1 MDGKILKC
9 EDSPELKGLVKPNQ
23 TTRRK
28 FWIAPIFVF
37 MALAAVTAQG
47 QMIFT
52 NPPPKVY
59 GLAIHGGA
67 GSHADK
73 DLSPEEAKRYHDK
86 LQEALNAG
94 YARLATNGT
103 ALDAVNAAINVME
116 NAGMF
121 DAGKGAVLNQAGF
134 CEMDAGI
141 MDGRTLATGNVGN
154 VQHIKNPIDL
164 ARAVMEKS
172 PHVLLAGPGAE
183 EFALQQGFALMPGSY
198 FLTERR
204 VKQWEDLRA
213 KQKSNTSGTSML
225 DWRTPEMMGTVGC
238 VALDQQGNLAA
249 ATSTGGT
256 AFKLPGRIGDT
267 PQAGA
272 GNYANNA
279 TCAVSGT
286 GIGEYYVRTDFG
298 KNLSDLMEYKGLPL
312 DAAGTEA
319 LRQLDAL
326 GGHGG
331 CIAIDREGHVFID
344 FNTASMYRGF
354 LLSDGTSDIQLFGR
368 KQ

>member
-1 MDGKILKC
+1 MKLNQIIRPKFRFEPVFITIL
-9 EDSPELKGLVKPNQ
+9 
-23 TTRRK
+23 
-28 FWIAPIFVF
+28 
-37 MALAAVTAQG
+37 LATIVAHG
-47 QMIFT
+47 QAIFT
-52 NPPPKVY
+52 NPPPKVF

-73 DLSPEEAKRYHDK
+73 DLSPEDAKRYHDK

-121 DAGKGAVLNQAGF
+121 DAGKGAVLNQAGY

-141 MDGRTLATGNVGN
+141 MDGRTLATGNIGN
-154 VQHIKNPIDL
+154 VRHIKNPIDL

-172 PHVLLAGPGAE
+172 PHVMLAGEGAE
-183 EFALQQGFALMPGSY
+183 EFALQQGFTLMPGSY
-198 FLTERR
+198 FLTARR
-204 VKQWEDLRA
+204 LKQWEDLRA

-272 GNYANNA
+272 GNYANNT

-286 GIGEYYVRTDFG
+286 GIGEYFVRTDFG
-298 KNLSDLMEYKGLPL
+298 KNVSDLMAYKGLPL

-319 LRQLDAL
+319 LRQLQDL

-331 CIAIDREGHVFID
+331 CIAIDRQGHVFID

-354 LLSDGTSDIQLFGR
+354 LLSDGTSDIQLFGH